1 MEYTALNSYRKRLLN
16 MRIAYG
22 FNSLNGVCNGEL
34 LRLYTLISNS
44 GNSVNENAK
53 ICFLSFKMS
62 VSFVLWKEL
71 SQTIC
76 FWNYIHMLKK

>member
-1 MEYTALNSYRKRLLN
+1 